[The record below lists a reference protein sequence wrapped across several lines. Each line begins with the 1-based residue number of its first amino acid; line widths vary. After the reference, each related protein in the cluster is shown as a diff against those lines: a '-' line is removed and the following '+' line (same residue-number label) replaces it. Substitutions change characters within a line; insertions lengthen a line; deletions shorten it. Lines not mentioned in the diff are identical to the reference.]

1 MKQRTRIEH
10 PLAVVQKLIAA
21 ADEAGAPL
29 AIRIDFHPLVARRE
43 HNCARR
49 CVGNRDGVGEDA
61 LHALVGREGMALLDA
76 NRGEYSDYLW
86 VEGVVRLVLD
96 YGVDLLVEVKVVG
109 VDRVEPLPR

>member
-61 LHALVGREGMALLDA
+61 LHALVGREGMALSMPIAA
-76 NRGEYSDYLW
+76 NTPTISRSKASSGSCWIMALISS
-86 VEGVVRLVLD
+86 
-96 YGVDLLVEVKVVG
+96 
-109 VDRVEPLPR
+109 